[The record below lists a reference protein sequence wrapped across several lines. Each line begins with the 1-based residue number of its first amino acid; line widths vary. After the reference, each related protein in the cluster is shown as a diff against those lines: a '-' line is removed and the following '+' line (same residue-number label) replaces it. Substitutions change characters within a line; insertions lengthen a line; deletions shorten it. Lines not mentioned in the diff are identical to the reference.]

1 MLVKL
6 TEVCGSNSVTPQ
18 NALTLRE
25 VFINPEHVIMV
36 REEAH
41 MRRLNEQGLLP
52 AGLDDNHRFSK
63 LTINRGNH
71 GTEIVVVGAPEIVE
85 TTLNL
90 NKTAE
95 LLKG

>member
-6 TEVCGSNSVTPQ
+6 TEVCGGNNITPR
-18 NALTLRE
+18 NPLSLRE
-25 VFINPEHVIMV
+25 VFINPEHVVLV
-36 REEAH
+36 REEI
-41 MRRLNEQGLLP
+41 RTRQLNEQGMVGG
-52 AGLDDNHRFSK
+52 GLEANHRFSK

-71 GTEIVVVGAPEIVE
+71 GTEIVVVGAPQTVE

-90 NKTAE
+90 KKQ

>member
-6 TEVCGSNSVTPQ
+6 TEVCGGNNITPR
-18 NALTLRE
+18 NPLSLRE
-25 VFINPEHVIMV
+25 VFINPEHVVLV
-36 REEAH
+36 REEI
-41 MRRLNEQGLLP
+41 RTRQLNEQGMVGG
-52 AGLDDNHRFSK
+52 GLEADHRFSK

-71 GTEIVVVGAPEIVE
+71 GTEIVVVGAPQTVE

-90 NKTAE
+90 KKQ